1 LHDYLDLKE
10 NVLIWIDE
18 NSLCMLLPSTLRTI
32 IYYHMHPS
40 RLTRLALVASL
51 YVVLT
56 YLANILG
63 PGLNLGYGPIQVR
76 ISEGLAMLALYDPF
90 MPLALY
96 TGCLL
101 ANVLGGMGL
110 PDILFG
116 PLLTLAAGYSTYRLR
131 RFPVLPFL
139 PPIVY
144 NALGVSAY
152 LYLIL
157 GIDFGFQASGGSGI
171 IPVILNW
178 ISAHPYWAMVI
189 SIGIGQTVSVVFFGL
204 IFMRIWKRSVNGY
217 P

>member
-1 LHDYLDLKE
+1 M
-10 NVLIWIDE
+10 
-18 NSLCMLLPSTLRTI
+18 SAR
-32 IYYHMHPS
+32 

-63 PGLNLGYGPIQVR
+63 PGLNLGYGPVQVR

-110 PDILFG
+110 PDIIFG
-116 PLLTLAAGYSTYRLR
+116 PLLTLAAGYATWYLR
-131 RFPVLPFL
+131 RIPVLPFV
-139 PPIVY
+139 PPVLF

-157 GIDFGFQASGGSGI
+157 GIDFGFKTVEGEGSLNI
-171 IPVILNW
+171 IMNW
-178 ISAHPYWAMVI
+178 VAGHPYWAMVI
-189 SIGIGQTVSVVFFGL
+189 SIGIGQAIAVAVFGNL
-204 IFMRIWKRSVNGY
+204 FMRIWKRTEILN

>member
-1 LHDYLDLKE
+1 
-10 NVLIWIDE
+10 
-18 NSLCMLLPSTLRTI
+18 
-32 IYYHMHPS
+32 MHPR

-63 PGLNLGYGPIQVR
+63 PGLNLGYGPVQVR

-110 PDILFG
+110 PDIIFG
-116 PLLTLAAGYSTYRLR
+116 PLLTLAAGYATWYTRKI
-131 RFPVLPFL
+131 PVLPFL
-139 PPIVY
+139 PPVLF
-144 NALGVSAY
+144 NALGVAAY

-157 GIDFGFQASGGSGI
+157 GINFGFA
-171 IPVILNW
+171 PVAGKGLVNSLLNW
-178 ISAHPYWAMVI
+178 VAVHPYWAMVL
-189 SIGIGQTVSVVFFGL
+189 SIGIGQTIAVVVFGNL
-204 IFMRIWKRSVNGY
+204 FMKMWKRSEGKKVHG
-217 P
+217 